1 MSIFGTVTFLSTE
14 RAFAFV
20 TPPEGRDQFL
30 DLSRVQGDRRAAMA
44 VGERVEYE
52 RSVRAH
58 PSSQASR
65 YTRISPE

>member
-1 MSIFGTVTFLSTE
+1 MSTIGTVTFLSTE
-14 RAFAFV
+14 RAFAFI
-20 TPPEGRDQFL
+20 TPAEGRDQFL
-30 DLSRVQGDRRAAMA
+30 HLSRVAWERRAAMA

-65 YTRISPE
+65 